1 MPDDATPPPATPP
14 PDTTPPDTT
23 PPDTAPPAGAA
34 AGPEANRP
42 RQRILDGLRKP
53 SRSQIVVGLLLG
65 VLGFA
70 AVTQVRVNE
79 TDDNF
84 SGLREQELIDV
95 LSALSVTRQRAED
108 EIEELEGTRD
118 ELQDDTSR
126 RRAALEQAQADVN
139 ELNVLAGQVP
149 VTGPGIR
156 ITIVEDT
163 GRVTL
168 SSLLDTIQELR
179 TVGAEAMQLNGTT
192 RIVAQ
197 TSFEETE
204 GGFMVDGELVEGP
217 YVLDVIGEP
226 SVLAPALEFLL
237 GPKAQ
242 LIEDGATVDVDE
254 LSSIDIEAVHEPDE
268 PDFAAPDPG

>member
-1 MPDDATPPPATPP
+1 MPDG
-14 PDTTPPDTT
+14 PDQQT
-23 PPDTAPPAGAA
+23 
-34 AGPEANRP
+34 P
-42 RQRILDGLRKP
+42 RQRIVSALRRP
-53 SRSQIVVGLLLG
+53 SRSQLVAGVLLG

-79 TDDNF
+79 TDDTY
-84 SGLREQELIDV
+84 SGLREQELIDIM
-95 LSALSVTRQRAED
+95 SALAGTRQRAED
-108 EIEELEGTRD
+108 EIEELERTRD
-118 ELQDDTSR
+118 ELLDDTSR
-126 RRAALEQAQADVN
+126 REAALQQAQDDVD
-139 ELNVLAGQVP
+139 ELSILAGLVP

-156 ITIVEDT
+156 ITIVEET

-168 SSLLDTIQELR
+168 SSLLDTVQELR
-179 TVGAEAMQLNGTT
+179 TVGAEAMQLNGTV

-204 GGFMVDGELVEGP
+204 GGFVVDGQLVEAP

-242 LIEDGATVDVDE
+242 LLEDGATLEVDE
-254 LSSIDIEAVHEPDE
+254 LSSIDIEAVREPED
-268 PDFAAPDPG
+268 PDFSAPDPG

>member
-1 MPDDATPPPATPP
+1 MPDEGEDEQKQ
-14 PDTTPPDTT
+14 
-23 PPDTAPPAGAA
+23 TA
-34 AGPEANRP
+34 
-42 RQRILDGLRKP
+42 RQRLIAGLKKP
-53 SRSQIVVGLLLG
+53 SRSQLVVGVLLG

-79 TDDNF
+79 TDDTY

-95 LSALSVTRQRAED
+95 LSALAGTRQRAEG
-108 EIEELEGTRD
+108 EIEELEETRD
-118 ELQDDTSR
+118 ELLDDTSR
-126 RRAALEQAQADVN
+126 RQAALEQAQEDVA
-139 ELNVLAGQVP
+139 ELNILAGLVP

-156 ITIVEDT
+156 ITIVEET

-179 TVGAEAMQLNGTT
+179 TVGAEAMQLNGTV
-192 RIVAQ
+192 RIVAE

-204 GGFMVDGELVEGP
+204 GGFLVDGELVEAP

-242 LIEDGATVDVDE
+242 LQEDGATLEVDE
-254 LSSIDIEAVHEPDE
+254 LRSIDIEAVHELED
-268 PDFAAPDPG
+268 PDFAVADPDE

>member
-1 MPDDATPPPATPP
+1 MRR
-14 PDTTPPDTT
+14 
-23 PPDTAPPAGAA
+23 
-34 AGPEANRP
+34 NW
-42 RQRILDGLRKP
+42 RKP
-53 SRSQIVVGLLLG
+53 SRSQLVVGVLLG
-65 VLGFA
+65 ALGFA

-79 TDDNF
+79 TDDTY

-95 LSALSVTRQRAED
+95 LSALAGTRQRAEG
-108 EIEELEGTRD
+108 EIEELEETRD
-118 ELQDDTSR
+118 ELLNDTSR
-126 RRAALEQAQADVN
+126 RQAALEQAQEDVA
-139 ELNVLAGQVP
+139 ELNILAGLVP

-156 ITIVEDT
+156 ITIVEET

-179 TVGAEAMQLNGTT
+179 TVGAEAMQLNGSV
-192 RIVAQ
+192 RIVAE

-204 GGFMVDGELVEGP
+204 GGFLVDGELVEAP

-242 LIEDGATVDVDE
+242 LQEDGATLEVDE
-254 LSSIDIEAVHEPDE
+254 LTSIDIEAVHEPEE
-268 PDFAAPDPG
+268 PDFSAPDPG